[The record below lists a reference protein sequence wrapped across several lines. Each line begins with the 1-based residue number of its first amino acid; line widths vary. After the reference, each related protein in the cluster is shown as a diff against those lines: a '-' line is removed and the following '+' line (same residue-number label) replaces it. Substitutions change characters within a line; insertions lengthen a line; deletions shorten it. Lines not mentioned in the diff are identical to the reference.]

1 MSTKAITLSRH
12 ILEEE
17 HQHPEARGE
26 LSKLL
31 VQMGFAAKVLSREI
45 SRAALVGKLGLVG
58 EINPT
63 GDAQKK
69 LDVFLTSIT
78 NLL

>member
-1 MSTKAITLSRH
+1 MASIGTTLNRH

-17 HQHPEARGE
+17 QRYPELAGQ
-26 LSKLL
+26 LPTLL
-31 VQMGFAAKVLSREI
+31 AQTAFAAKILSREI

-58 EINPT
+58 EKNPT

-69 LDVFLTSIT
+69 LDVFQQ
-78 NLL
+78 